1 MEYMERFCGM
11 FRDLYF
17 TKNSLFGLYLG
28 KICRDIFLS
37 IIIGDWKIRLSSKIK
52 KNSISV
58 FESRNLLCIYTKVSL
73 SLHIL
78 EKNY

>member
-1 MEYMERFCGM
+1 MVCFAIYILR
-11 FRDLYF
+11 RILY
-17 TKNSLFGLYLG
+17 LIYLG
-28 KICRDIFLS
+28 KICRDIFLL

>member
-1 MEYMERFCGM
+1 MVCFAIYILR
-11 FRDLYF
+11 RILY
-17 TKNSLFGLYLG
+17 LIYLG

-52 KNSISV
+52 KSSISV
-58 FESRNLLCIYTKVSL
+58 FESRNLLCIYMKVFL
-73 SLHIL
+73 SLYIL

>member
-1 MEYMERFCGM
+1 MVCFAIYILR
-11 FRDLYF
+11 RILY
-17 TKNSLFGLYLG
+17 LVYLG

-52 KNSISV
+52 KSSISV
-58 FESRNLLCIYTKVSL
+58 FESRNLLCIYMKVFL
-73 SLHIL
+73 SLYIL

>member
-1 MEYMERFCGM
+1 MVCFAIYILR
-11 FRDLYF
+11 RILY
-17 TKNSLFGLYLG
+17 LVYLG

-52 KNSISV
+52 KSSISV

>member
-1 MEYMERFCGM
+1 MVCFAIYILR
-11 FRDLYF
+11 RILY
-17 TKNSLFGLYLG
+17 LVYLG

-58 FESRNLLCIYTKVSL
+58 FESRNLLCIYMKVFL
-73 SLHIL
+73 SLYIL

>member
-1 MEYMERFCGM
+1 MVCFAIYILR
-11 FRDLYF
+11 RILY
-17 TKNSLFGLYLG
+17 LVYLG
-28 KICRDIFLS
+28 KIYRDIFLL

>member
-1 MEYMERFCGM
+1 MVCFAIYILR
-11 FRDLYF
+11 RILY
-17 TKNSLFGLYLG
+17 LVYLG
-28 KICRDIFLS
+28 KIYRDSFLL
-37 IIIGDWKIRLSSKIK
+37 IIIGNWKIRLSSKIK
-52 KNSISV
+52 KSSISV

>member
-1 MEYMERFCGM
+1 MVCFAIYILR
-11 FRDLYF
+11 RILY
-17 TKNSLFGLYLG
+17 LVYLG
-28 KICRDIFLS
+28 KIYRDIFLL

-52 KNSISV
+52 KSSISV